1 MLINPSQLL
10 DWKQYQFFN
19 RRIGKLTEYFVFP
32 NVKLVLKDLYGMKPK
47 VLSAAES
54 DAIGARDVRGCESKL
69 REQRVR

>member
-32 NVKLVLKDLYGMKPK
+32 NVKLVQKDLYGMKPK
-47 VLSAAES
+47 VLWAAL
-54 DAIGARDVRGCESKL
+54 VGCDWRSGCP
-69 REQRVR
+69 RM